1 MLHILHFHCHHES
14 VSGQRCCMGR
24 FALKLCAGAASASL
38 AVGAPVAH
46 NSGLLHPGAILDA
59 MAGPKPEAEGCEGSQ
74 GRHSRLDA
82 EQLSYYAEIDTHFK
96 GLTDDEDKHLL
107 ANNVLGD
114 AAGREAEVATD
125 AACSR
130 VVEALLPFA
139 STEALCTFTNS
150 CVEGDSLGT
159 MCTRW
164 VGGWRRAA
172 AAGSG
177 WRRRQGAQMPM
188 APAIPPLLTTVSAVR
203 HGPAAAA
210 PLARMCWRNAS
221 WRWGGAAPRQA
232 SRTLRPLKRCAVGAV
247 GGGRVGGWIRGLWL
261 GSSAELR
268 QWVRPP
274 TASGT
279 RV

>member
-139 STEALCTFTNS
+139 STEALCTFTKS

-164 VGGWRRAA
+164 VGGWRLAA
-172 AAGSG
+172 PPRRPNAHGTCHPALVDHCICRPARTCRSGPFGSHVLEKCIVALGRRGAEAGQQDFATIEEVCG
-177 WRRRQGAQMPM
+177 GCGRRRA
-188 APAIPPLLTTVSAVR
+188 
-203 HGPAAAA
+203 
-210 PLARMCWRNAS
+210 
-221 WRWGGAAPRQA
+221 
-232 SRTLRPLKRCAVGAV
+232 
-247 GGGRVGGWIRGLWL
+247 GGWMD
-261 GSSAELR
+261 
-268 QWVRPP
+268 
-274 TASGT
+274 T
-279 RV
+279 RAVAGEQC